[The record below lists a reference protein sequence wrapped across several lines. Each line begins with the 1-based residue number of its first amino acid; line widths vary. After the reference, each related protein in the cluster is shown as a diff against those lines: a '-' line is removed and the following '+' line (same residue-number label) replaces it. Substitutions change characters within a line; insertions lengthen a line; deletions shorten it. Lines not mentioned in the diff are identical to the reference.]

1 MGRRVTIVRQAV
13 VADAPAVTGLILKT
27 FGERPVLDPP
37 STAVDETVTSVE
49 QAIEKHGGLVALI
62 DDEPVGALLFDRSG
76 WLLGLRRVCVL
87 TEMRHHG
94 VAHHLTAAATDF
106 AAELGA
112 AGLALEA
119 RAELPD
125 TVRFWTRQGYVEV
138 DRDGPR
144 LRMVKAL
151 PQTVVLKDLD
161 ATLGFGRRIGAL
173 VGGGD
178 VVVLTGELG
187 AGKTTFTQALAEG
200 LGVRGPITSPTFVIA
215 RIHPSL
221 VGGPQLVHV
230 DAYRLGDSA
239 ELDDLDLDTDLDR
252 SVTVVEWGA
261 GLADSLSDARLEI
274 SLVANGD
281 ARVATITRIG
291 ARWAEIDVRPPC

>member
-1 MGRRVTIVRQAV
+1 MTE
-13 VADAPAVTGLILKT
+13 LILKT
-27 FGERPVLDPP
+27 FGERPLLDPP
-37 STAVDETVTSVE
+37 STATDETAATVE
-49 QAIEKHGGLVALI
+49 EAIAKHGGLVALI
-62 DDEPVGALLFDRSG
+62 DDQPVGALLFDRSG

-87 TEMRHHG
+87 SEMRSHG
-94 VAHHLTAAATDF
+94 VAHHLTAAAADF
-106 AAELGA
+106 AADLGL
-112 AGLALEA
+112 AGLVLEA

-151 PQTVVLKDLD
+151 SQVLNLPDLE
-161 ATLGFGRRIGAL
+161 ATQALGRQ
-173 VGGGD
+173 VGSLLRAGD
-178 VVVLTGELG
+178 VVVLTGDLG
-187 AGKTTFTQALAEG
+187 AGKTTFTQSLAEG

-221 VGGPQLVHV
+221 GDGPQLVHV
-230 DAYRLGDSA
+230 DAYRLGDAA

-261 GLADSLSDARLEI
+261 GLADSLSDSRLEI
-274 SLVANGD
+274 SLAARDSSCDTRSD
-281 ARVATITRIG
+281 ARMATITRVG
-291 ARWAEIDVRPPC
+291 PRWAPIDLLGAVRSS